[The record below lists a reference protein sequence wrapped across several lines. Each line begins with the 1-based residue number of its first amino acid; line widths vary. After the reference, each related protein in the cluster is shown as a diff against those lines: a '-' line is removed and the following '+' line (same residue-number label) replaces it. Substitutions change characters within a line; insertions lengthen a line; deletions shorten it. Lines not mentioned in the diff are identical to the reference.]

1 MEPSRERI
9 LGFTRHGTL
18 TIPHSRMLRRSEL
31 QILRHSGGKP
41 FHFVC
46 LPGLV
51 PDGPETFA
59 RQLKLLRGRGSVALV
74 TYPYDSFD
82 LDAVIAGV
90 REEIDGA
97 RRAGLAPV
105 LVGLS
110 VGGGIAIELLR
121 RGLESG
127 KPLPL
132 RALVLVSPLS
142 CTGDLSSM
150 LLRVTQPI
158 ISEHGKAGGQPEL
171 ALERG
176 RQLFKSLVSRS
187 TANAEAS
194 RTAMRWLGWLGP
206 LGVLTPQ
213 GYAAWSERR
222 LADRIQ
228 ATIERLPPDGSVQRV
243 MALTRF
249 RGLAGH
255 RGPLTEAPTLIL
267 WGTKERQTLN
277 MDGPGTAVLCRPD
290 LASKVLP
297 HLEVHWIYDRD
308 GSEVP
313 HASLLK
319 HARAFNPPL
328 ARWLRRCAK
337 AEGVGALRSS
347 MQAIA
352 AVIPAAAMATHGRS
366 LG

>member
-1 MEPSRERI
+1 MDPSCERTT
-9 LGFTRHGTL
+9 GL
-18 TIPHSRMLRRSEL
+18 THLPRLTGPNFRMPRRSEL
-31 QILRHSGGKP
+31 QILRHAGGKP

-51 PDGPETFA
+51 PDAPETFL
-59 RQLKLLRGRGSVALV
+59 RQLKLLRGRGSVALI

-82 LDAVIAGV
+82 LDAVIAEV

-97 RRAGLAPV
+97 KRAGLAPV
-105 LVGLS
+105 LIGLS

-121 RGLESG
+121 RGLDSG
-127 KPLPL
+127 RPLPV
-132 RALVLVSPLS
+132 RGLVLISPLT

-150 LLRVTQPI
+150 LQRVTLPI

-176 RQLFKSLVSRS
+176 RQLFKSLVTRS
-187 TANAEAS
+187 TAHAETS
-194 RTAMRWLGWLGP
+194 RAAMRWLGWLGP

-228 ATIERLPPDGSVQRV
+228 ATLSRLPPDGSVQRV
-243 MALTRF
+243 MALTHF

-277 MDGPGTAVLCRPD
+277 MDGPGTGVLCRPD
-290 LASKVLP
+290 LASKILP

-328 ARWLRRCAK
+328 ARWLRRGAK
-337 AEGVGALRSS
+337 AEGVGALRSGA
-347 MQAIA
+347 QALA
-352 AVIPAAAMATHGRS
+352 AVLPAAAMAAHGRS
-366 LG
+366 LA

>member
-1 MEPSRERI
+1 MLTDPNGRMP
-9 LGFTRHGTL
+9 RH
-18 TIPHSRMLRRSEL
+18 SEL
-31 QILRHSGGKP
+31 QLHRHNGGKP

-51 PDGPETFA
+51 PDAPETFA
-59 RQLKLLRGRGSVALV
+59 RQLKLLRERGSVVLV
-74 TYPYDSFD
+74 TYPYDRFD

-97 RRAGLAPV
+97 QRAGLAPV

-121 RGLESG
+121 RGLEAG

-132 RALVLVSPLS
+132 RGLILVSPLT
-142 CTGDLSSM
+142 CTADLSSM
-150 LLRVTQPI
+150 LMRVTQPI
-158 ISEHGKAGGQPEL
+158 IAEYGKVGGQPEV

-176 RQLFKSLVSRS
+176 RQLFKSLVTRS
-187 TANAEAS
+187 TASAEAS
-194 RTAMRWLGWLGP
+194 RAAMRWLGWLGP
-206 LGVLTPQ
+206 LGLLTPQ
-213 GYAAWSERR
+213 GFAAWNERR
-222 LADRIQ
+222 LAGRIQ
-228 ATIERLPPDGSVQRV
+228 ATLDRLPPEGAVQRV
-243 MALTRF
+243 MALTHF
-249 RGLAGH
+249 RGLTGH

-267 WGTKERQTLN
+267 WGTKERQTLD
-277 MDGPGTAVLCRPD
+277 MDGPGTGLLCRPD
-290 LASKVLP
+290 LACKILP

-328 ARWLRRCAK
+328 ARWLLRCAK
-337 AEGVGALRSS
+337 EEGVGAFRSGV
-347 MQAIA
+347 QRIA
-352 AVIPAAAMATHGRS
+352 AVLPAALMAANGRS
-366 LG
+366 LA